1 MRREIHI
8 AESEWQVMEV
18 LWVKPM
24 QTIGEIRNALAH
36 TDWSDSTI
44 KTLVRRLVKKEL
56 LGIDNTQETFRYYPT
71 VEESVCK
78 QRETKH
84 LLERVYHGSVKHL
97 LAGLA
102 DSEELSEREVAELRR
117 IIDRMED

>member
-1 MRREIHI
+1 MNREIHI
-8 AESEWQVMEV
+8 TESEWQVMEV
-18 LWVKPM
+18 LWARPM
-24 QTIGEIRNALAH
+24 QTIGEIRIALSH

-56 LGIDNTQETFRYYPT
+56 LGIDHTQELFRYYPM